1 MTELDPLVAQALSLL
16 LGAITM
22 AITSIVAYY
31 FPRGHDRFD
40 HEDDRKEKDDERE
53 T

>member
-1 MTELDPLVAQALSLL
+1 MTALDPVVAQGLSIL
-16 LGAITM
+16 LGAIAM

-40 HEDDRKEKDDERE
+40 HEDERKGKDDERE